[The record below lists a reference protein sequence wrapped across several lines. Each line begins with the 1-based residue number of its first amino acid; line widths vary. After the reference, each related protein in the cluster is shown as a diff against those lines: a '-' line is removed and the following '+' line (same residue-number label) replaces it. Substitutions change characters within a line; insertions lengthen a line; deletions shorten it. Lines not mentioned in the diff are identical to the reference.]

1 MLIIAQLLGYT
12 ISKFLGIKIVAE
24 MKSRSR
30 GLSIL
35 LLVGIAAISLLLFAL
50 TPAPYNIVFMFLNG
64 VPLGMVWG
72 IVFSYIEGR
81 RATEFMGSVMAVS
94 FIFSSG
100 LVKRIGR
107 GMMDSFHVTQFWMPF
122 LAAMVFALPML
133 LFIVLLEQIPAPD
146 EEDIAHRSQ
155 RSPMSLDER
164 RDFVRSFLPGIV
176 LLVVAYVMLTIIR
189 DFRDNFAADIWK
201 EYGYTDASVFTDSEV
216 PVSIIIL
223 ICISLLILIKDNL
236 RALQVNHLMVGA
248 GFLIAGGSTW
258 LFAHHTISAFWWMV
272 LNGTGLYLGY
282 VPFNVVFFE
291 RKIAAIRRPANVGFL
306 MYIADSFGYLGS
318 MSVLLFKNFG
328 AASISYSAF
337 FVNAL
342 YVVSATGLVFMLFSL
357 LYFNRKIKS
366 LHG

>member
-122 LAAMVFALPML
+122 LTAICL
-133 LFIVLLEQIPAPD
+133 
-146 EEDIAHRSQ
+146 
-155 RSPMSLDER
+155 
-164 RDFVRSFLPGIV
+164 
-176 LLVVAYVMLTIIR
+176 AYVVVYR
-189 DFRDNFAADIWK
+189 
-201 EYGYTDASVFTDSEV
+201 FTGTNS
-216 PVSIIIL
+216 
-223 ICISLLILIKDNL
+223 
-236 RALQVNHLMVGA
+236 
-248 GFLIAGGSTW
+248 GS
-258 LFAHHTISAFWWMV
+258 
-272 LNGTGLYLGY
+272 
-282 VPFNVVFFE
+282 
-291 RKIAAIRRPANVGFL
+291 R
-306 MYIADSFGYLGS
+306 
-318 MSVLLFKNFG
+318 
-328 AASISYSAF
+328 
-337 FVNAL
+337 
-342 YVVSATGLVFMLFSL
+342 
-357 LYFNRKIKS
+357 
-366 LHG
+366 